1 MDIKA
6 QLNDAKIR
14 HWRDKRHKPLLLWA
28 IEMGKNID
36 YIQHCIDI
44 YRREYPEGLEGEWFH
59 DRKRG
64 NTRSR
69 HGMPLI
75 AATKSGRLD
84 VIQALVK
91 SGIDPKTFRDNVDIW
106 LSSFSDIVDVRR
118 KILDHDDIAK
128 FLLSNGFR
136 IRYHDLWIA
145 VKAGFFEVVDKL
157 LLDLIFAG
165 TMNRGQIVIKAT
177 LSLAIMYPVADPGI
191 IRPLL
196 RAMVD
201 PNFDIINS
209 ATDAI
214 QLNKGGKVAEI
225 LEVMLS
231 EYPSKLGESESE
243 RLQTLEDLLIVAVNF
258 GSVEIARSFIN
269 TFGMKYSRFSLKAA
283 ILSCNAEMIDEVI
296 NSGISPNSVERMEFN
311 RPLQYALAK
320 CSGNLIPAFR
330 LLYHGADYTD
340 VSEYQKN
347 RLRDDLLHFP
357 GFCDYI
363 LKKSDNDLRVTPNR
377 STFAKLSGLFP
388 SSRINHLCDN
398 EGYLMQVNALA
409 CLMIGDEYWQEL
421 RQRIELIRDGK
432 CDPKA
437 TGWQRR
443 MRGKLCMPWGRMR
456 DPCSSCYSKKRQLRR
471 EKLMERYVQAA
482 RGTWRA

>member
-1 MDIKA
+1 
-6 QLNDAKIR
+6 
-14 HWRDKRHKPLLLWA
+14 
-28 IEMGKNID
+28 MGKNID

-59 DRKRG
+59 DRERG
-64 NTRSR
+64 SR
-69 HGMPLI
+69 RGHGMPLI
-75 AATKSGRLD
+75 AAAKSGRLD

-91 SGIDPKTFRDNVDIW
+91 SGIDAKTFRDNAGIW
-106 LSSFSDIVDVRR
+106 ISSFSGIVDVRR
-118 KILDHDDIAK
+118 DILSAIRDHRTSRTNNVFLPACELQHDDIAK

-157 LLDLIFAG
+157 LLDPIFAG

-191 IRPLL
+191 VRPLL
-196 RAMVD
+196 GAVID

-214 QLNKGGKVAEI
+214 RLNKGGKVVEI

-231 EYPSKLGESESE
+231 EYPWKLGESESE
-243 RLQTLEDLLIVAVNF
+243 RLQTLEDLFIVAVNF
-258 GSVEIARSFIN
+258 GRVEIARSFIN

-296 NSGISPNSVERMEFN
+296 NSGISPNSVERMQFN

-347 RLRDDLLHFP
+347 RLQDDLLHFQR
-357 GFCDYI
+357 FCDYI
-363 LKKSDNDLRVTPNR
+363 LKKSDNDLRLKN
-377 STFAKLSGLFP
+377 
-388 SSRINHLCDN
+388 
-398 EGYLMQVNALA
+398 
-409 CLMIGDEYWQEL
+409 
-421 RQRIELIRDGK
+421 
-432 CDPKA
+432 
-437 TGWQRR
+437 
-443 MRGKLCMPWGRMR
+443 
-456 DPCSSCYSKKRQLRR
+456 
-471 EKLMERYVQAA
+471 
-482 RGTWRA
+482 